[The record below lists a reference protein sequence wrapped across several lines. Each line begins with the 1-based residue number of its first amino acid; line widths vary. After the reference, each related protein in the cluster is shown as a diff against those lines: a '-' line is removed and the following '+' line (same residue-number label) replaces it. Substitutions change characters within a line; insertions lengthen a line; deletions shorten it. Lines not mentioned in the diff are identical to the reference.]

1 MTSLRNGFGAM
12 SQLEPGL
19 LPSGKVKH
27 ECWMLSAQAR
37 PRHEFGLLHRLP
49 ERQSKCEVEVDAC
62 VEDILN
68 RQEVSN
74 SQECLP
80 VCARHMHQPKGVHHV

>member
-1 MTSLRNGFGAM
+1 MALEQRPSWCQVHFRLSKSNM
-12 SQLEPGL
+12 SVGCCL
-19 LPSGKVKH
+19 V
-27 ECWMLSAQAR
+27 QAR
-37 PRHEFGLLHRLP
+37 PGYEFGLLHRLP

-74 SQECLP
+74 NQECLP
-80 VCARHMHQPKGVHHV
+80 VCP

>member
-1 MTSLRNGFGAM
+1 M

-19 LPSGKVKH
+19 FPSVRVTH
-27 ECWMLSAQAR
+27 ECWMLLAQAR
-37 PRHEFGLLHRLP
+37 PGYEFRLLHRLP

-74 SQECLP
+74 NQECLP
-80 VCARHMHQPKGVHHV
+80 VCP